1 MMAQFGEER
10 CRLCIP
16 RMFYDVSPR
25 ASRVTEFRLSL
36 GRIWAGGGFGLGGS
50 FGANPGGRRET

>member
-25 ASRVTEFRLSL
+25 VSRVTEFRLS
-36 GRIWAGGGFGLGGS
+36 FGLGGS